1 MRKWILAVAAI
12 MLFAASCGP
21 EEATPP
27 TDGETESPS
36 EEITAAACAESHA
49 SDFFEE
55 GSLTIGT
62 DQPVFQPWFGGKGK
76 YEDWEANPG
85 FGIGNPASGEGYE
98 SEVSY
103 AIAELMGFSDDDVV
117 WTPLGFNES
126 YKPGAKDFD
135 FYIGQVAILP
145 ERAEAV
151 TFSDGYYHASQAL
164 VAKKGTPIADATT
177 VEELKTYKLGAQV
190 GTTSFNE
197 LEEVVQPEQ
206 NIAVFNQSVDVI
218 QALNN
223 GQIDGYVVDA
233 PTAYVNVLI
242 EEVENGVVVGQFGG
256 EGEDFGLVFDQGN
269 TLVDCVNIAIGELDA
284 DGTLAALEEQ
294 YLGDVTFPEF
304 G

>member
-1 MRKWILAVAAI
+1 MRKWIVALAA
-12 MLFAASCGP
+12 MTLL
-21 EEATPP
+21 
-27 TDGETESPS
+27 
-36 EEITAAACAESHA
+36 AAACAPEEETPPADPTETPADDVTAAECTESHA
-49 SDFFEE
+49 SDLFEE
-55 GSLTIGT
+55 GSLTVGT
-62 DQPVFQPWFGGKGK
+62 DQPVFQPWFGGTGS
-76 YEDWEANPG
+76 YEDWEADPD

-98 SEVSY
+98 SEVTY
-103 AIAELMGFSDDDVV
+103 AVAEQMGFTEDAVV

-126 YKPGAKDFD
+126 YKPGPKDFD
-135 FYIGQVAILP
+135 FYVGQVAILP

-177 VEELKTYKLGAQV
+177 IEELKGYKLGAQV
-190 GTTSFNE
+190 GTTSFNA
-197 LEEVVQPEQ
+197 LEDVVQPDQE
-206 NIAVFNQSVDVI
+206 IAVFNQSVDVI

-242 EEVENGVVVGQFGG
+242 EEVKNGVVVGQFAG
-256 EGEDFGLVFDQGN
+256 EGEDFGLVLDQGN
-269 TLVDCVNIAIGELDA
+269 TLVECVNLAIGELNA

-304 G
+304 S